1 MKQLWML
8 AWRNLWRNSR
18 RTLITALAIGL
29 SVAMMSFTIA
39 ITQGMISRIVRTATE
54 AELGDAQLHAAEY
67 VKARQATALISDLKA
82 RRAKLKAAPGVR
94 AVSARVHGLGLL
106 AIGDRVQGVKL
117 IGVDP
122 RDEQTVTAWSKRLGG
137 GQYLSGPDQIMLGAK
152 LAQKLDVELGAKLVL
167 TVANIHTGESTSAL
181 VELVA
186 ILSTGSQAIDQG
198 VAVME
203 LEQASRFLGLDD
215 QAHEIALRLDAPS
228 DDRDALER
236 AIKPLQAMLGPDI
249 TARPWHA
256 INRMAASA
264 LALMDKWLGIFVF
277 IIFGIIAFGI
287 VNTISMSLA
296 ERTHEFGVM
305 RALGTS
311 RLRMIA
317 LIMLEA
323 LCLGL
328 VGAGPGAALGLGL
341 SYALA
346 QGGISLISTSAYGI
360 SFIEPLVPEPDLLWT
375 LRTALLFAALTMLTS
390 VVGALRV
397 ARLNPASALRQ

>member
-1 MKQLWML
+1 MKLLWML
-8 AWRNLWRNSR
+8 AWRNLWRNRR

-39 ITQGMISRIVRTATE
+39 LTQGMISRIVRTATE
-54 AELGDAQLHAAEY
+54 SELGDAQIHSSAY
-67 VKARQATALISDLKA
+67 VKTREETALIGDLQA
-82 RRAKLKAAPGVR
+82 RRAKIKATRGVR
-94 AVSARVHGLGLL
+94 AVSARIHGLGLL

-117 IGVDP
+117 IGVNP
-122 RDEQTVTAWSKRLGG
+122 ADEQTVTTWSKRLGG
-137 GQYLSGPDQIMLGAK
+137 GKYLSGPDQIMLGHK
-152 LAQKLDVELGAKLVL
+152 VAQKLDVEVGAKLVL
-167 TVANIHTGESTSAL
+167 TTANIHTGESTSAL

-203 LEQASRFLGLDD
+203 IDQAARFLGLKD
-215 QAHEIALRLDAPS
+215 QAHELALRLDVPN
-228 DDRDALER
+228 DDRAALER
-236 AIKPLQAMLGPDI
+236 ALGPLHEPGLSV
-249 TARPWHA
+249 RPWQE
-256 INRMAASA
+256 INKMAASA

-287 VNTISMSLA
+287 VNTLSMSLA

-311 RLRMIA
+311 RIRMIA
-317 LIMLEA
+317 LILLEA

-328 VGAGPGAALGLGL
+328 VGALPGAVLGLGL

-346 QGGISLISTSAYGI
+346 RSGISLISTSAYGI

-397 ARLNPASALRQ
+397 ARLNPATALRQ